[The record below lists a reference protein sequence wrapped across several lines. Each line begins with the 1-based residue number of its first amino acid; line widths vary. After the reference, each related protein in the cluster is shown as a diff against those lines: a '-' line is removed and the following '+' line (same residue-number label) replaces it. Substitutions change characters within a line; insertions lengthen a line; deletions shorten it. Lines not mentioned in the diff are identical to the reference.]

1 MIAVG
6 IDLGGSKI
14 AAGRVDEGGL
24 VGERVEI
31 PTPKD
36 PEALG
41 RAPLRVVEG
50 LIDGEVAAVGMGAA
64 GLVRWPEGVLVWGP
78 NVTGEEIRFRA
89 LLEEA
94 LGLAAWVDND
104 ANVAGL
110 AEARLG
116 AGRGCRH
123 MLMVTLGTGIG
134 GALVIDGKIYR
145 GASFAGEI
153 GHMVVKP
160 GGPTCSCGGRGCW
173 EAMASGSALDRL
185 AMRVKGEDPTGLVM
199 ELAAGAPPDGEHV
212 TAAAARGDPFAR
224 SLVEEL
230 AEWVGLGLANL
241 IAMLDPEMIV
251 IGGGFGSVGDLLLD
265 PARRAVSRLL
275 MGAEH
280 RRETPIVP
288 ARFGA
293 EAGVIG
299 AGLLALESIG

>member
-1 MIAVG
+1 MIALG
-6 IDLGGSKI
+6 IDLGGTKI
-14 AAGRVDEGGL
+14 AAGMVDEEGL
-24 VGERVEI
+24 VGEPVEI
-31 PTPKD
+31 PTPRD
-36 PEALG
+36 PAALS
-41 RAPLRVVEG
+41 RAPLELVEG
-50 LIDGEVAAVGMGAA
+50 LVDGEVAAVGLGAA

-78 NVTGEEIRFRA
+78 NVTGKAIPFRT
-89 LLEEA
+89 LLEDG
-94 LGLAAWVDND
+94 LGLPAWVDND

-134 GALVIDGKIYR
+134 GALVIDGEIYR

-160 GGPTCSCGGRGCW
+160 GGPACSCGGQGCW

-185 AMRVKGEDPTGLVM
+185 AMRVVDEDPDGLVM
-199 ELAAGAPPDGEHV
+199 ELAARRPPDGEHV
-212 TAAAARGDPFAR
+212 TAAAARGDSFAR
-224 SLVEEL
+224 SLVDEL

-241 IAMLDPEMIV
+241 IAMLDPETIV
-251 IGGGFGSVGDLLLD
+251 IGGGVVTAGDLLLD
-265 PARRAVSRLL
+265 PARQAVSRQL

-280 RRETPIVP
+280 RPETPIVP
-288 ARFGA
+288 ARYGA
-293 EAGVIG
+293 EAGMIG